1 MLIKSVEGWGSQAPG
16 LIACSWL
23 GTGCVRL
30 KVQRRLILSLS
41 VSLTGTSS
49 LFPTWPGFS
58 QPSHPYNTYS
68 QWRWNGFNS
77 MLLLC
82 VWRKEDLS
90 CFSLFL
96 KTLKGVCL
104 CPAACLL
111 GCCRKRRTMNGF
123 LHQGIGLLK
132 TLNAI
137 VFSPGGGE
145 RKHLHWR
152 AGKKLVRL

>member
-1 MLIKSVEGWGSQAPG
+1 MAAAHGAWRRQWQRQPHEKLRGVWGSGSAQGTKQQRLACCPG
-16 LIACSWL
+16 SGDDLNGDGMDSIQCCC
-23 GTGCVRL
+23 CVCGG
-30 KVQRRLILSLS
+30 RRSSLSLA
-41 VSLTGTSS
+41 
-49 LFPTWPGFS
+49 
-58 QPSHPYNTYS
+58 
-68 QWRWNGFNS
+68 
-77 MLLLC
+77 
-82 VWRKEDLS
+82 
-90 CFSLFL
+90 SLFL